1 MSPAMGDGDIN
12 DIHQKMSRKIAQLTK
27 VVYNL
32 NTKCEDQDSK
42 IRYLIEKHHAEVKH
56 LKQVILAIIRFF
68 LTISISSE
76 VALPLLN
83 LKRQSMS
90 ELVLLNTLGSMRSKF
105 FKAL

>member
-1 MSPAMGDGDIN
+1 MSRMMSPAMAMGDGDIN

-56 LKQVILAIIRFF
+56 LKQVLHATIDFF
-68 LTISISSE
+68 
-76 VALPLLN
+76 
-83 LKRQSMS
+83 
-90 ELVLLNTLGSMRSKF
+90 
-105 FKAL
+105 